1 MKNLIA
7 SQFSKTTWAC
17 TALERGRGGEH
28 NILVR
33 LHGQRTLGEFEM
45 MGVRITWGVS

>member
-1 MKNLIA
+1 MENLMA

-17 TALERGRGGEH
+17 TALEGRGEP

-33 LHGQRTLGEFEM
+33 LHGQRALGEFEM